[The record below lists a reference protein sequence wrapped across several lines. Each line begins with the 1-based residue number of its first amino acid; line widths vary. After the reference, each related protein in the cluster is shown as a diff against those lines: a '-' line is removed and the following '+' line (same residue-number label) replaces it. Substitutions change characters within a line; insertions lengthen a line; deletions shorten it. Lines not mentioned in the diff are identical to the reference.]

1 MSSSTT
7 FDSTLYSHLSTLLS
21 ILQLKSV
28 LDEEPALANSVDRNG
43 KSLLHIAVERNKED
57 LVSVRICGGPR
68 NGF

>member
-1 MSSSTT
+1 MSSPTT
-7 FDSTLYSHLSTLLS
+7 FNSTLYSHLSTLLS